1 MAGFSRLAAK
11 RLLAGLAANSVNS
24 TITTTPTAPSSS
36 ACCDESNDTLLHY
49 AARTYDRASH
59 THTQT
64 HRHCTL
70 VHAVCRSPR
79 VCTATDTVRAT
90 LFVTGGDAVSFVICD
105 SRLTPLRTRRLCCFH
120 LLGKGGALRP
130 RLRST
135 RLSTAPSSS
144 SARLV
149 QTRPGS
155 TDHAMMRRESR
166 KSRLYSGDET
176 AVLLLALWI
185 SSAAAVAA
193 CM

>member
-1 MAGFSRLAAK
+1 MMQSHSPAVYVRVALSPHVDSAFVFG
-11 RLLAGLAANSVNS
+11 LLRRVERYVASLCRAD
-24 TITTTPTAPSSS
+24 PRPS
-36 ACCDESNDTLLHY
+36 L
-49 AARTYDRASH
+49 

-105 SRLTPLRTRRLCCFH
+105 SRLTPLRTRRLCCFQ

-130 RLRST
+130 RVRST

-155 TDHAMMRRESR
+155 TDHAMMPRESR
-166 KSRLYSGDET
+166 KSRLYSEDER